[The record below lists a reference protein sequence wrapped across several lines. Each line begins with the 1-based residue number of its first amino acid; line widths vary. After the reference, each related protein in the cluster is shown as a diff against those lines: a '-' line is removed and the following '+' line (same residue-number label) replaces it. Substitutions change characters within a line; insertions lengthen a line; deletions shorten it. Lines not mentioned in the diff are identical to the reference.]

1 MRFGHASWNGFHGK
15 TWRGHWKHRDEDT
28 DDGIRHY
35 VRDTRPILGGATSVS
50 LSSASV
56 LQSLGITVSPLGSAK
71 IETSHG
77 DPVARFAITG
87 GTDGKGRDADV
98 ILHQGSGLSLSSHGG
113 TIELRDF
120 RIDTRND
127 AVFADVTV
135 NGTTAGNLQVF
146 DLASGGALTLTSAAA
161 EVVAATLDAPA
172 ITSDV
177 VIGAA
182 DPDTIVGLASLI
194 KYCKAHDNIA
204 FLASPDT
211 KPVISGE
218 TSVALTAAA
227 TLQSLQVSI
236 APLGSGSIDTS
247 GVDPV
252 AKFAITGGTLA
263 PEDTGSILLH
273 EGSGLELVDSDS
285 RIGLRDLVIDTQ
297 NKVVSANVT
306 VDHTSLGSV
315 QVFDLGSGGALLLRE
330 VAADVLREAFEAP
343 AITAGLQIG
352 VATPS
357 PTAWH
362 GKGDLWQ
369 NTGWD
374 RGCCGLPSWH

>member
-1 MRFGHASWNGFHGK
+1 MRFGHASWDGSHG
-15 TWRGHWKHRDEDT
+15 TSWRGWWKHRDDDH
-28 DDGIRHY
+28 DDGIRHH
-35 VRDTRPILGGATSVS
+35 VRDTRPILGGSTSVS
-50 LSSASV
+50 LSSAPV
-56 LQSLGITVSPLGSAK
+56 LQSLGVSVSPLGSAR
-71 IETSHG
+71 IDTSHG

-87 GTDGKGRDADV
+87 GTDGKGRDGDV
-98 ILHQGSGLSLSSHGG
+98 ILHQGSGLSLSSHAG
-113 TIELRDF
+113 IVELRDF

-127 AVFADVTV
+127 TVLADVTV
-135 NGTTAGNLQVF
+135 NGASAGNLQVF
-146 DLASGGALTLTSAAA
+146 DLGEGGVLTLTSTAAA
-161 EVVAATLDAPA
+161 VVGETLGAPA

-194 KYCKAHDNIA
+194 RYCKTHDDMG
-204 FLASPDT
+204 FLAAPDT

-218 TSVALTAAA
+218 TSVALTSAAI
-227 TLQSLQVSI
+227 LQSLDVSVS
-236 APLGSGSIDTS
+236 PLGSASIDAS
-247 GVDPV
+247 DPDPV

-273 EGSGLELVDSDS
+273 EGSGLELADSDS

-330 VAADVLREAFEAP
+330 AAADVLREAFEAP
-343 AITAGLQIG
+343 AITAGLQVG

-362 GKGDLWQ
+362 GKGDLWH
-369 NTGWD
+369 NAGWD
-374 RGCCGLPSWH
+374 SGCCGLPSWH